1 MFNQR
6 IKVLH
11 VVHSLNIGGMENGVV
26 NLINGSNSDYF
37 YHEICCIRKSGNAES
52 RLKRPI
58 RIHEMEK
65 RNGNDWRIIPKL
77 AKVIREV
84 KPDIVHTR
92 NWGAADGIIAGRL
105 AGVPS
110 IIHGE
115 HGWNMDDPQGLN
127 SRRRL
132 MRKALSFAVS
142 RYVAVSEDIRKWLI
156 ECVGVKDSK
165 VLKILNGVDTE
176 KFQPGVNPKFREQ
189 LGFSK
194 NGLTIG
200 TVGRLDPIKDQRLL
214 LEAFTLVSSSR
225 KDLMLVII
233 GDGPERQNLESYRD
247 SLHCR
252 DRIRFLGER
261 DDVDRVLRVLDIF
274 VLPSKNEG
282 TSNTILEAM
291 ATGLPV
297 IATAA
302 GGNPELV
309 SQNRTGLLFPAGD
322 LKGIVEALDF
332 YLKDQGHRY
341 DHGLNGRKE
350 VEQRF
355 SLGKMVN
362 NYEELYK
369 SFHSKSHRMA

>member
-1 MFNQR
+1 MIR
-6 IKVLH
+6 EKLKILHVLH
-11 VVHSLNIGGMENGVV
+11 SFNVGGLENGVI
-26 NLINGSNSDYF
+26 NLINNSNEELF
-37 YHEICCIRKSGNAES
+37 VHEICCLTKSGAAEG
-52 RLKRPI
+52 RVTTPI

-65 RNGNDWRIIPKL
+65 RNGNDWRMIPKL
-77 AKVIREV
+77 AKKIREV
-84 KPDIVHTR
+84 KPDILHSR
-92 NWGAADGIIAGRL
+92 NWGTVDGIVAGRL
-105 AGVPS
+105 ARVPS

-115 HGWNMDDPQGLN
+115 HGWSMDDPEGLN
-127 SRRRL
+127 LRRRL
-132 MRKALSFAVS
+132 MRRVLSFAVS

-165 VLKILNGVDTE
+165 VVKILNGVNTE
-176 KFQPGVNPKFREQ
+176 KFQPGVDQKTREQ
-189 LGFSK
+189 LGFPK
-194 NGLTIG
+194 DGITIG

-214 LEAFTLVSSSR
+214 LEAFSVVSRTR
-225 KDLMLVII
+225 KDLMLII
-233 GDGPERQNLESYRD
+233 VGDGPERQNLESYRD

-261 DDVDRVLRVLDIF
+261 DDVERVLRVLDIF

-282 TSNTILEAM
+282 TSNTTLEAM

-297 IATAA
+297 IATAV

-309 SQNRTGLLFPAGD
+309 LQNRTGLLFPAGD
-322 LKGIVEALDF
+322 LKCLIEALNF
-332 YLKDQGHRY
+332 YLRDQGHRY

-355 SLGKMVN
+355 SLGVMVS

-369 SFHSKSHRMA
+369 SLHSKSHRME